1 MVAFRV
7 RATALSEVAA
17 LLGTVLSTFDTN
29 LSTVDSQVK
38 RTVDVSWKGE
48 DAESFAEGW
57 ATFMTT
63 AGFVRQSLAALQSG
77 LIAADGSY
85 TQNESGVQRSFNGRA
100 PAVAAMRSNSGKLG
114 ATVQQGEERAE
125 DMAEFF
131 GRDYA
136 GDGERETFGGGLIG
150 SRKSGGQATGGGSG
164 DSDRDGDDDS
174 IGEGVFR
181 VGEDGEPMLVEGV
194 PPVDVPEVP
203 DIDAP
208 APAVSAY
215 TAEVKDV

>member
-1 MVAFRV
+1 MVQFRV
-7 RATALSEVAA
+7 RASALSEVAA

-29 LSTVDSQVK
+29 LSTVDAQVK
-38 RTVDVSWKGE
+38 RTVDVTWRGE
-48 DAESFAEGW
+48 DADSFSEGW

-63 AGFVRQSLAALQSG
+63 AGFVRQSLAALQAG

-85 TQNESGVQRSFNGRA
+85 TQNESGVQRSFTGRA
-100 PAVAAMRSNSGKLG
+100 PALAAMRSGTSNLGKRV
-114 ATVQQGEERAE
+114 ADGEEKAE

-136 GDGERETFGGGLIG
+136 GDNEVEQFGGGLVG
-150 SRKSGGQATGGGSG
+150 SRKTGQATGGGSG

-181 VGEDGEPMLVEGV
+181 LGADGEPAIT
-194 PPVDVPEVP
+194 PQAAPVTIADVPE
-203 DIDAP
+203 IG
-208 APAVSAY
+208 
-215 TAEVKDV
+215 AEDV